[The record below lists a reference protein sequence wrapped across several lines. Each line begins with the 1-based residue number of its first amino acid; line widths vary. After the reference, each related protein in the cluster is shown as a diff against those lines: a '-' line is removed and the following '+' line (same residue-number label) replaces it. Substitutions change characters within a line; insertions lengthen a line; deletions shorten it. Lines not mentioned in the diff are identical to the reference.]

1 MMRERPGATRPT
13 RPAASPRRAWLLAA
27 AWTVLIEV
35 ATSVPGPSL
44 PPTPAGGDKVA
55 HLLVFLVLGLLSARA
70 LAAGRHR
77 DRPLAWVV
85 LVAAVVAF
93 GALDEVHQAFV
104 PQRTPD
110 VLDFVADA
118 VGGAIGVA
126 LASAVLRRRPRPAG

>member
-1 MMRERPGATRPT
+1 MKREIPGGTRPPAV
-13 RPAASPRRAWLLAA
+13 RPCRAWILVAVWA
-27 AWTVLIEV
+27 VLIEV

-44 PPTPAGGDKVA
+44 PPTPSGGDKVA
-55 HLLVFLVLGLLSARA
+55 HLLVYLVLGLLSARA

-77 DRPLAWVV
+77 DRTLAWVV

-118 VGGAIGVA
+118 VGGSIGVA
-126 LASAVLRRRPRPAG
+126 LAHAVLRRRARPDG

>member
-1 MMRERPGATRPT
+1 ME
-13 RPAASPRRAWLLAA
+13 PRHTANPRHAWLLAA
-27 AWTVLIEV
+27 AWAVLIEV

-44 PPTPAGGDKVA
+44 PQTPSGGDKVA
-55 HLLVFLVLGLLSARA
+55 HLLVYLVLGLLVARA
-70 LAAGRHR
+70 LAAGRSR

-85 LVAAVVAF
+85 LAAAVVAF
-93 GALDEVHQAFV
+93 GALDEVHQAFL

-126 LASAVLRRRPRPAG
+126 LAVVSSRRRARPSG